1 MGTGTNLARATGQPA
16 EPFLLVGSPAV
27 SHRAAWGRTRGYF
40 FKEKQSAFV
49 LGTDLLPVKY
59 GGTAL
64 PDFSFNVQICCQD
77 TDTHTQV
84 LVSCTFPPTLIST
97 WLQQCSCLLRE
108 PQICSW
114 KCSWG
119 RGKRSGAGKAE
130 KFVSPPHQTRH
141 VWLLN
146 KCESSFG
153 KFRQFSSLS
162 GVP

>member
-108 PQICSW
+108 PRSAAG
-114 KCSWG
+114 SAAG
-119 RGKRSGAGKAE
+119 EEESGLGLGKLRNL
-130 KFVSPPHQTRH
+130 FPPPIRRDT
-141 VWLLN
+141 
-146 KCESSFG
+146 FG
-153 KFRQFSSLS
+153 Y
-162 GVP
+162 